1 MGVAKIIGLE
11 TEYGVSGGT
20 GDPIMSSSQLVTAYG
35 HLGSY
40 INWNF
45 DDEHPGADARDARRF
60 TSVAPLIETHIAN
73 TVLTNGA
80 RFYVD
85 HAHPEYSGPEVCRA
99 SDAVLY
105 DLAGDE
111 VLRRAV
117 TSVANGFGGQDALI
131 IHKNNSD
138 GKGNSYGSH
147 ENYLVSRDVPFD
159 DLIAAMVPHF
169 VSRSIY
175 VGTGKVGAETDA
187 GLRRDSW
194 FHVSQRAEFFEEVVG
209 LETTLKRPIINTR
222 DEPHSD
228 SEHYRRFHVITGDA
242 QLSHVGIFLKVGT
255 TALLLAALEQF
266 GPRAFPASPENPVAA
281 MRAVGIDTTLATSF
295 RLTDGRLVTALDVQR
310 DLLALAELY
319 VANCGGGLVGGDDEA
334 RLILSEWRSILDDL
348 EGNHTAAA
356 DRVEWLA
363 KLQLLEAYQER
374 HRFSR
379 TDPRLA
385 AISLQWHDLRPDK
398 CLQSRVGMREMWT
411 RDDIDRAVTAA
422 PRDTRAFFRGEVIRK
437 FGESIAAANWD
448 SVVFDLHDGV
458 LRRVPMMEPLRGTAD
473 LTSNLLN
480 RCESAE
486 ELLRELGV

>member
-1 MGVAKIIGLE
+1 MGVAKVIGLE
-11 TEYGVSGGT
+11 TEYGVSGGS

-60 TSVAPLIETHIAN
+60 TSVAPIIETHIAN

-85 HAHPEYSGPEVCRA
+85 HAHPEYSGPEVTCA
-99 SDAVLY
+99 SEAVLY

-111 VLRRAV
+111 ILRRAV
-117 TSVANGFGGQDALI
+117 TSVANGFADQEPI
-131 IHKNNSD
+131 VIHKNNSD

-159 DLIAAMVPHF
+159 DLVSAMVPHF

-187 GLRRDSW
+187 GLRRDAW

-209 LETTLKRPIINTR
+209 LETTLKRPIVNTR

-228 SEHYRRFHVITGDA
+228 SEKFRRFHVITGDA
-242 QLSHVGIFLKVGT
+242 QLSHVGIFLKVGAT
-255 TALLLAALEQF
+255 AILLTALEEF
-266 GPRAFPASPENPVAA
+266 GVGVFPASPENPVAA
-281 MRAVGIDTTLATSF
+281 MRTVGLDPSLSATF
-295 RLTDGRLVTALDVQR
+295 RLTDGRLVTALDLQR
-310 DLLALAELY
+310 ELLALGKRY
-319 VANCGGGLVGGDDEA
+319 VERCGGSAVGGDDEA
-334 RLILSEWRSILDDL
+334 SRIISEWESVVTDL
-348 EGNHTAAA
+348 AHDHASAAT
-356 DRVEWLA
+356 RVEWLA
-363 KLQLLEAYQER
+363 KLRILEAYR
-374 HRFSR
+374 DRYDCSL
-379 TDPRLA
+379 TDPRLQ
-385 AISLQWHDLRPDK
+385 AIALQWHDLRPTK
-398 CLQSRVGMREMWT
+398 SLYARAGMKEMWSKA
-411 RDDIDRAVTAA
+411 DIERAVSNP
-422 PRDTRAFFRGEVIRK
+422 PRSTRAFFRGEAIRK

-448 SVVFDLHDGV
+448 SLVFDLDDGV

-473 LTSNLLN
+473 LTSDLLH
-480 RCESAE
+480 RCETAE
-486 ELLRELGV
+486 ELLRELGI

>member
-1 MGVAKIIGLE
+1 MGVAKVIGLE

-85 HAHPEYSGPEVCRA
+85 HAHPEYSGPEVRRA
-99 SDAVLY
+99 SDAVLF

-117 TSVANGFGGQDALI
+117 TSVANGFGSQEPLI

-159 DLIAAMVPHF
+159 DLISAMVPHF
-169 VSRSIY
+169 VSRSIF
-175 VGTGKVGAETDA
+175 VGTGKVGAETEA
-187 GLRRDSW
+187 GQRREKW

-228 SEHYRRFHVITGDA
+228 GDSYRRFHVITGDA
-242 QLSHVGIFLKVGT
+242 QLSQVGIFLKVGT
-255 TALLLAALEQF
+255 TAILLAALEEF
-266 GPRAFPASPENPVAA
+266 GPRAFPASPDNPVAA
-281 MRAVGIDTTLATSF
+281 MRTVGLDSTLASNF
-295 RLTDGRLVTALDVQR
+295 RLTDDRIMTALDLQR
-310 DLLALAELY
+310 ELLGVGKRY
-319 VANCGGGLVGGDDEA
+319 IDSCGGDLVGGDEEA
-334 RLILSEWRSILDDL
+334 HLIIAEWTAVLDDL
-348 EGNHTAAA
+348 ASDRAAA
-356 DRVEWLA
+356 ATRVEWLA
-363 KLQLLEAYQER
+363 KLQLLEAYRDR
-374 HRFSR
+374 HDLPA

-385 AISLQWHDLRPDK
+385 AISLQWHDLRPDR
-398 CLQSRVGMREMWT
+398 CLQNRVGMRELWS
-411 RDDIDRAVTAA
+411 RADIDTAVVQA

-437 FGESIAAANWD
+437 FGDSIAAANWD

-458 LRRVPMMEPLRGTAD
+458 LRRVPMMEPLRGTSD
-473 LTSNLLN
+473 LTSNLIN
-480 RCESAE
+480 RCATPED
-486 ELLRELGV
+486 LLRELGV